1 MLTEG
6 KSGQKV
12 VLKWLSI
19 TDEGNGSRP
28 SSPFLSSSQMH
39 SDSQFRSP
47 GRWQDSWV
55 HPTPGLICALFRKK
69 LIGHPFHILHENPD
83 LPVPSLARG
92 KGAKVYRDVNV
103 LCPVLRPPQ
112 DVSAHERTW
121 GTWDGRLDPWV
132 VNSKRSFLRKTKVE
146 LESLKKYEKTQ
157 APPFPSIG
165 HRLQEAR
172 DSWGSSDS

>member
-55 HPTPGLICALFRKK
+55 HSTPGLICALFRKNSSAT
-69 LIGHPFHILHENPD
+69 LSTFYMRNLNP
-83 LPVPSLARG
+83 PVPSLARG
-92 KGAKVYRDVNV
+92 KGAEVYRDVNV

-132 VNSKRSFLRKTKVE
+132 VNSKRSFLRKTKIE

-172 DSWGSSDS
+172 DRWGSSDS